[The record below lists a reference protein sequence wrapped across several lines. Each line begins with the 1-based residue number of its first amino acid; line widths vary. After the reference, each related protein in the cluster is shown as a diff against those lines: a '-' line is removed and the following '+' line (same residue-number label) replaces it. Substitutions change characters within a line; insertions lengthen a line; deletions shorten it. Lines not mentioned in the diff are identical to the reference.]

1 MPRQGKNIYRRK
13 DGRWEGRYSKGKI
26 NGKYRYGSVFGK
38 TYDEVEQKLDAMKSE
53 NSNISAV
60 SEVLFEDIALEWL
73 SVQQP
78 ELKVSS
84 YSKYRNLLK
93 SYLIPEFGKFSI
105 QSISRG
111 EVSKFSRMMLIEGGM
126 RKKGLSPKT
135 VNSMLSVL
143 KNVLDYASREKGLTV
158 ADIGDVSVRQKQKPM
173 RILSRSEQET
183 LNRYL
188 CAKLNPSNL
197 GILLCLYTGM
207 RIGEICA
214 LKWGDIF
221 IEEQYLFVHQSMQRI
236 QRSGEAEKKTEIVI
250 QSPKSD
256 CSIRRIPL
264 PYEVLQLLISVRKPD
279 EAFLLTGMTYSF
291 MEPRCMENQFKSV
304 MKTCGIPNMNFHALR
319 HTFATRCVELGFDIK
334 SLSEILGH
342 ASVNITLNRY
352 VHPSMELKQ
361 ENMNLLS
368 SILTTN

>member
-13 DGRWEGRYSKGKI
+13 DGRWEGRYSKGKSD
-26 NGKYRYGSVFGK
+26 GKYRYGSVFGK
-38 TYDEVEQKLDAMKSE
+38 TYDEVEQKLDALKSK
-53 NSNISAV
+53 NSNISAI

-78 ELKVSS
+78 ELKASS
-84 YSKYRNLLK
+84 YAKYRNLLK
-93 SYLIPEFGKFSI
+93 SYMIPEFGRLPI
-105 QSISRG
+105 QSITRG
-111 EVSKFSRMMLIEGGM
+111 EVSKFSRKMLIEGGI
-126 RKKGLSPKT
+126 KGKGLSSKT
-135 VNSMLSVL
+135 VNSILSVL
-143 KNVLDYASREKGLTV
+143 KNILDYTLREKEISV
-158 ADIGDVSVRQKQKPM
+158 VDIADISVRQQQKPM
-173 RILSRSEQET
+173 RILSRTEQEI
-183 LNRYL
+183 LSRYL
-188 CAKLNPSNL
+188 CEDPTSCNL
-197 GILLCLYTGM
+197 GILLSLYTGL

-214 LKWGDIF
+214 LKWEDIF
-221 IEEQYLFVHQSMQRI
+221 IEEQYIFVHKSMQRI
-236 QRSGEAEKKTEIVI
+236 QTNEKSDRKTEIVI

-256 CSIRRIPL
+256 CSVRRIPI
-264 PYEVLQLLISVRKPD
+264 PYEVLQLLIPAKKQN
-279 EAFLLTGMTYSF
+279 EAFLLTGMAYSYI
-291 MEPRCMENQFKSV
+291 EPRCMENQFKSV
-304 MKTCGIPNMNFHALR
+304 MKTCGIQNVNFHALR